1 MLKSTSMSSL
11 LGRLAF
17 LTLALAL
24 WLIARPFQGIWHD
37 GTFYALQA
45 VQHLNQTAFS
55 HDLFFLYGSQDQYS
69 LFSVFYATA
78 IKFLGLSQGTIVLQ
92 GLGLGL
98 WFMAAW
104 ALTRILP
111 SKLAVVSLLLI
122 VSIDG
127 HYGSYGLVSY
137 GESFL
142 TARLYAEA
150 FSLAGLAA
158 WLAGRK
164 PLGGLAFAAAC
175 AMHPLLA
182 LPALVVGLGVLFQT
196 RIWFGLMGVGLLLA
210 VGLGFAGVSPFTG
223 LLHPMD
229 ALWQERVLLRSP
241 FVFLHTWEWGGLSQ
255 ALFVMVIT
263 GTAWSIL
270 PEGKLRRL
278 AWVTLTCVLGA
289 FAMAYL
295 GGSLLKLPL
304 IVGFQLTR
312 VMWIGLVVTLIL
324 VPAMLWETRQGN
336 IWDQMLVYGLALA
349 VIHDRNTQGVY
360 SLLVIAIFWLGKYQL
375 SDYKPP
381 VWLWLLLGLVP
392 FQTLL
397 WGLLNTSKEAELVAL
412 FTDQIAW
419 RGYFSSS
426 ATVLVLAGAAYW
438 LLGRERVAKPLM
450 WSASAAVAG
459 LLAFAMMTWY
469 DTNPE
474 LDYDTSARQTAIA
487 PVVAL
492 VPNSAT
498 VYWVEEPDKAWFWLG
513 RANYLSFSQTAGSV
527 FSRGTAIEA
536 LRRAPYVSAASL
548 RDANQIWVERQQTVP
563 AGFISQFA
571 VWQACRD
578 PILDYVI
585 ARSHPG
591 SGLAYFTDPATGWG
605 YGLYD
610 CHAVRALDT
619 TVLSSNAVDV
629 QERVWRHS

>member
-1 MLKSTSMSSL
+1 MSPL

-24 WLIARPFQGIWHD
+24 WFIARPFQGIWHD
-37 GTFYALQA
+37 GMFYALQA
-45 VQHLNQTAFS
+45 VQHLNPAAFS

-69 LFSVFYATA
+69 LFSAFYATA
-78 IKFLGLSQGTIVLQ
+78 IKLLGLSQGTIVLQ

-98 WFMAAW
+98 WFAAAW

-111 SKLAVVSLLLI
+111 SKPAMVSLLLI

-164 PLGGLAFAAAC
+164 SLGGLAFAAAC
-175 AMHPLLA
+175 VMHPLLA
-182 LPALVVGLGVLFQT
+182 LPALAVGLGVLLQA
-196 RIWFGLMGVGLLLA
+196 RVWFGLMGTGLLLA
-210 VGLGFAGVSPFTG
+210 LGLGFAGVSPFTG
-223 LLHPMD
+223 LLYPMD
-229 ALWQERVLLRSP
+229 VLWQEWVVSRSP

-278 AWVTLTCVLGA
+278 AWATLTCVLGA

-304 IVGFQLTR
+304 IVGLQLTR

-324 VPAMLWETRQGN
+324 VPAMLWESRQGN
-336 IWDQMLVYGLALA
+336 IWDQVLVWGLALA

-392 FQTLL
+392 LQTLL

-412 FTDQIAW
+412 FTDQTAW
-419 RGYFSSS
+419 RGYFSSP

-438 LLGRERVAKPLM
+438 LLGRDRVAKHLV
-450 WSASAAVAG
+450 WSASVAVAG

-469 DTNPE
+469 DTKPE
-474 LDYDTSARQTAIA
+474 LDYDTSARQAAIA

-527 FSRGTAIEA
+527 FSQGTAIEA
-536 LRRAPYVSAASL
+536 IRRAPYVSAASL
-548 RDANQIWVERQQTVP
+548 RDANQTWVERQQTVP
-563 AGFISQFA
+563 AGFISQSA
-571 VWQACRD
+571 MRQACRD

-610 CHAVRALDT
+610 CHTVRASDT

-629 QERVWRHS
+629 HERVWRHS